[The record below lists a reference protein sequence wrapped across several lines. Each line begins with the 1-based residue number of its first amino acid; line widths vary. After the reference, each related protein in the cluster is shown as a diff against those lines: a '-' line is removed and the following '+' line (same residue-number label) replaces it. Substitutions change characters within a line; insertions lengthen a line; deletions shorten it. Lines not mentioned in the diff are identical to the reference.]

1 MFVRVLGAAVALL
14 PLVAGGASATSCG
27 SAVEWN
33 GVTYEQIGD
42 VSVGL
47 GAKLGEGVRPP
58 CERGRGCSAPDAE
71 TATVMRVRGVDPDV
85 AVSLAQDPSPYAAPG
100 YFVELPSHPLHSALF
115 GGPRRP
121 NAKAGWRC
129 RPPFEL
135 RGEVSAVPP
144 AVFRVDGEES
154 EVNVRRYRDGDE
166 GVAIVVD
173 AETRIEGLARSGLP
187 YVERGDRVSIVARE
201 CLASGARVQ
210 LVAERIR
217 AA

>member
-1 MFVRVLGAAVALL
+1 MFVRVLAAVVALL
-14 PLVAGGASATSCG
+14 PLVAGGASATSCAP
-27 SAVEWN
+27 AVEWN

-42 VSVGL
+42 VSVGV

-58 CERGRGCSAPDAE
+58 CERERGCSAPDAE

-85 AVSLAQDPSPYAAPG
+85 AVTLAQDPTPYAAPG
-100 YFVELPSHPLHSALF
+100 YFVELPTHPLHSALF

-121 NAKAGWRC
+121 IAKAGWWC

-135 RGEVSAVPP
+135 RAEVSAVPP

-154 EVNVRRYRDGDE
+154 EVNVRYRDGDE

-173 AETRIEGLARSGLP
+173 AETRIEGLAKSGLP
-187 YVERGDRVSIVARE
+187 YVERGDWVSIVSRE
-201 CLASGARVQ
+201 CLASGGRAQ
-210 LVAERIR
+210 LVAERMR
-217 AA
+217 PA